1 MITSYV
7 VIDSDGRPLAG
18 GGGEYQEGAEK
29 LGTAGLGTCQGGGG
43 PQGVTDFLQFR
54 ETSGR
59 RRGF

>member
-29 LGTAGLGTCQGGGG
+29 LGTAGLGTWQGRGG
-43 PQGVTDFLQFR
+43 P
-54 ETSGR
+54 
-59 RRGF
+59 